1 MCGRWRAGLAALVLI
16 TVLIMSVACGG
27 GAETATPESPVSTT
41 PSLSPT
47 PVPEEPNPEATPPA
61 PTVTPLPTPVP
72 SPTAPATPAPTPLP
86 QTAALKLE
94 VASPAEDTVV
104 RLSSITGG
112 GFPVAGLTSP
122 DATVS
127 VNGILATPDHQG
139 RFSAEL
145 PLTEQDNPL
154 PIEVIAT
161 SINGEQRSLIRTV
174 IFLP

>member
-1 MCGRWRAGLAALVLI
+1 M
-16 TVLIMSVACGG
+16 
-27 GAETATPESPVSTT
+27 
-41 PSLSPT
+41 
-47 PVPEEPNPEATPPA
+47 
-61 PTVTPLPTPVP
+61 
-72 SPTAPATPAPTPLP
+72 
-86 QTAALKLE
+86 
-94 VASPAEDTVV
+94 V

-127 VNGILATPDHQG
+127 VNGILVTPDHQG